1 LTRPNSTRLYNAY
14 IERDPVKIE
23 RASRLYEDQKEI
35 ESALRKA
42 IRDNDPRLE
51 EAALAR
57 LNGDRDTYYRL
68 MMDVIDEGN
77 FDKQIIKD
85 AFDAEYNYQKRLA
98 EENK

>member
-1 LTRPNSTRLYNAY
+1 
-14 IERDPVKIE
+14 
-23 RASRLYEDQKEI
+23 
-35 ESALRKA
+35 
-42 IRDNDPRLE
+42 
-51 EAALAR
+51 
-57 LNGDRDTYYRL
+57 